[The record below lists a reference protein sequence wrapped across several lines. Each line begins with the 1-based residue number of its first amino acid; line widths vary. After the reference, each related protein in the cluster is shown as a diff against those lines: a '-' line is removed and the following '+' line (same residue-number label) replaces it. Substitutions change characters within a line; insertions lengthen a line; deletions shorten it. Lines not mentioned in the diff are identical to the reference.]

1 MIETV
6 LFDDTAS
13 KLAKNLPGIIIAALV
28 LVTILAWNDAIK
40 LAIEQYSANSKR
52 NMKMRVSYA
61 VGLTMFVMLVI
72 VLMLRYLPQ

>member
-40 LAIEQYSANSKR
+40 LAIEQYSANSKK
-52 NMKMRVSYA
+52 NMKIKMAYA
-61 VGLTMFVMLVI
+61 LGLTMFVMLVI
-72 VLMLRYLPQ
+72 MLMLRYLPQ